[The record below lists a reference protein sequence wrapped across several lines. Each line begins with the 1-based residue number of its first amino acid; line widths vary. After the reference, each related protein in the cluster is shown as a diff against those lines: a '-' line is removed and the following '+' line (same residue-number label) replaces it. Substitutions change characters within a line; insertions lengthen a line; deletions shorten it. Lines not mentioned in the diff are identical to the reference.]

1 MCCFD
6 ATLCKIV
13 LDILFHRAIMYTY
26 IEITE
31 EFMSHIAHP
40 AAYEAATRRNI
51 INNASKTFYRTYPDA
66 GDIVEFIGAN
76 SGKSS
81 FYSSLLGALSD
92 YGKLTE
98 KQVLAVRKS
107 ISTQAERKAQWAA
120 QAAEKNATRAFVGTE
135 KKKVTVTLTV
145 KKEIVVDR
153 PRFHYYDSGTSL
165 LRICE
170 DADGNVI
177 VFSGNADFPAEGE
190 TATITATV
198 KMHRYYNQGGIEVPQ
213 TIIIRPKIVASVQQP
228 VAETA

>member
-1 MCCFD
+1 
-6 ATLCKIV
+6 
-13 LDILFHRAIMYTY
+13 MYTY

>member
-13 LDILFHRAIMYTY
+13 LDILFHRDILYTY

-31 EFMSHIAHP
+31 EFMSHIEHP

-51 INNASKTFYRTYPDA
+51 IMNANKTFYRTYPDA
-66 GDIVEFIGAN
+66 GDIIQFIDAN
-76 SGKSS
+76 SEKSS

-120 QAAEKNATRAFVGTE
+120 QAAEKNATRSFVGAE
-135 KKKVTVTLTV
+135 KKKITVTLTV

-153 PRFHYYDSGTSL
+153 PKFYWADSGTSL

-198 KMHRYYNQGGIEVPQ
+198 KMHRYYKQGDIEVPQ
-213 TIIIRPKIVASVQQP
+213 TIIIRPKIVALEQQSVAQ
-228 VAETA
+228 TA

>member
-1 MCCFD
+1 
-6 ATLCKIV
+6 
-13 LDILFHRAIMYTY
+13 MYTY

-31 EFMSHIAHP
+31 EFMSHIEHP

-51 INNASKTFYRTYPDA
+51 IMNANKTFYRTYPDA

-198 KMHRYYNQGGIEVPQ
+198 KMHRYYKQGDIEVPQ
-213 TIIIRPKIVASVQQP
+213 TIIIRPKIVALEQQS

>member
-1 MCCFD
+1 
-6 ATLCKIV
+6 
-13 LDILFHRAIMYTY
+13 
-26 IEITE
+26 
-31 EFMSHIAHP
+31 MSHIERP
-40 AAYEAATRRNI
+40 GAYEAAIKRNI
-51 INNASKTFYRTYPDA
+51 LNNATKTFYRTYPDA
-66 GDIVEFIGAN
+66 GDIVTFLNAN
-76 SGKSS
+76 YKNS
-81 FYSSLLGALSD
+81 FYSNLLGSLNT

-107 ISTQAERKAQWAA
+107 MATMAERKAQW
-120 QAAEKNATRAFVGTE
+120 QAEAVAKNATRTFVGTE
-135 KKKVTVTLTV
+135 KKKITVTLTV
-145 KKEIVVDR
+145 KKAIVVER

-198 KMHRYYNQGGIEVPQ
+198 KMHRYYKQGDIEVPQ
-213 TIIIRPKIVASVQQP
+213 TVIIRPKTVAMAQQP

>member
-1 MCCFD
+1 
-6 ATLCKIV
+6 
-13 LDILFHRAIMYTY
+13 
-26 IEITE
+26 
-31 EFMSHIAHP
+31 MSHIEHP
-40 AAYEAATRRNI
+40 AAYENAIKRNI
-51 INNASKTFYRTYPDA
+51 LMNANKTFYKTYPDA
-66 GDIVEFIGAN
+66 NDIVSFLNAN
-76 SGKSS
+76 AEKNS
-81 FYSSLLGALSD
+81 FYLNLLGALNT

-107 ISTQAERKAQWAA
+107 IATLAERKAQWIA
-120 QAAEKNATRAFVGTE
+120 QAAEKNTTRKFVGAE
-135 KKKVTVTLTV
+135 KKKITVTLTV

-153 PRFHYYDSGTSL
+153 PRFYWADSGRSL

-198 KMHRYYNQGGIEVPQ
+198 KMHRYYKQNDIEVPQ
-213 TIIIRPKIVASVQQP
+213 TVIIRPKTVAIIQQA

>member
-13 LDILFHRAIMYTY
+13 LDILFHRAILYTY

-31 EFMSHIAHP
+31 EVMSHIAHP

-51 INNASKTFYRTYPDA
+51 IMNANKTFYRTYPDA

-213 TIIIRPKIVASVQQP
+213 TIIIRPKIVAPVQQP

>member
-1 MCCFD
+1 
-6 ATLCKIV
+6 
-13 LDILFHRAIMYTY
+13 
-26 IEITE
+26 
-31 EFMSHIAHP
+31 MSYVEHP
-40 AAYEAATRRNI
+40 AAYEAAIKRNI
-51 INNASKTFYRTYPDA
+51 LNNATKTFYRTYPDA
-66 GDIVEFIGAN
+66 GDIVTFLNAN
-76 SGKSS
+76 YKNS
-81 FYSSLLGALSD
+81 FYSNLLGSLNT

-107 ISTQAERKAQWAA
+107 MATMAERKAQW
-120 QAAEKNATRAFVGTE
+120 QAEAVAKNATRTFVGTE
-135 KKKVTVTLTV
+135 KKKITVTLTV
-145 KKEIVVDR
+145 KKAIVVER

-198 KMHRYYNQGGIEVPQ
+198 KMHRYYKQNDIEVPQ
-213 TIIIRPKIVASVQQP
+213 TVIIRPKTVAMVQQP

>member
-1 MCCFD
+1 
-6 ATLCKIV
+6 
-13 LDILFHRAIMYTY
+13 
-26 IEITE
+26 
-31 EFMSHIAHP
+31 MSHIEHP
-40 AAYEAATRRNI
+40 AAYEAAIKRNI
-51 INNASKTFYRTYPDA
+51 INNATKTFYRTYSDA
-66 GDIVEFIGAN
+66 GDIVQFLVSN
-76 SGKSS
+76 SEKNS
-81 FYSSLLGALSD
+81 FYSNLLGALNT

-107 ISTQAERKAQWAA
+107 IATFAERKAQWTA
-120 QAAEKNATRAFVGTE
+120 QAATKNATRTFIGAE
-135 KKKVTVTLTV
+135 KKKITVTLTV

-153 PRFHYYDSGTSL
+153 PKFYWADSGTSL

-198 KMHRYYNQGGIEVPQ
+198 KMHRYYKQGDIEVPQ
-213 TIIIRPKIVASVQQP
+213 TVIIRPKTVAIVQQS